1 MRDNDEHCATNRNL
15 ALFANRYGY
24 CADVHNSEQKQLYAY
39 ETIILLPFK
48 LKPWKYNSLK
58 ENTCIYTNEENAQVV
73 KFTFWGSYTHPR
85 WDEDES

>member
-48 LKPWKYNSLK
+48 LKP
-58 ENTCIYTNEENAQVV
+58 
-73 KFTFWGSYTHPR
+73 
-85 WDEDES
+85 